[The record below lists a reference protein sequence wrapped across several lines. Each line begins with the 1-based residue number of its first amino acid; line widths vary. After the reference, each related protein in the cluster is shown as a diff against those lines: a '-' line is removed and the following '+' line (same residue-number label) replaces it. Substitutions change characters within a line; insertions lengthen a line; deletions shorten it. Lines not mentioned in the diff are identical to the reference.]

1 MRGQRVH
8 SVSVHVTKYHLIG
21 IVPVRD
27 GLNEG
32 QHHMAIKIN
41 GAISADVAENTETE
55 FVIGKLTAE
64 GAETATTVTY
74 ELDELSD
81 LFEIFHNQ
89 AAGEWQLRVKAG
101 ADYEIASQHT
111 LKITVTIDGTESA
124 PEAIT
129 INVTNVNEAPTGL
142 SLSGTTVVENSAAGT
157 EIGVFSAMDP
167 DLNDTFTFSLVEGG
181 GGAFKIEGGK
191 LVVAD
196 ASKLDFEK
204 SSSYQ
209 IKVRATDA
217 DKLWFE
223 KVISIG
229 VTDGVDTFTGTAR
242 NDKIVGTMGDD
253 RINGGAGKDKLTG
266 LDGKDTFV
274 FNSPVKKGAFDQIID
289 FKPVDDTLEISLSAI
304 KSLKIKGLKEG
315 KLNKKFFEVGS
326 PDDSNDYVYY
336 NKKNGF
342 VYLDSDGEG
351 GKKGIEILKVK
362 PGTSLTADDFLFV

>member
-1 MRGQRVH
+1 
-8 SVSVHVTKYHLIG
+8 
-21 IVPVRD
+21 
-27 GLNEG
+27 
-32 QHHMAIKIN
+32 
-41 GAISADVAENTETE
+41 
-55 FVIGKLTAE
+55 
-64 GAETATTVTY
+64 
-74 ELDELSD
+74 
-81 LFEIFHNQ
+81 
-89 AAGEWQLRVKAG
+89 
-101 ADYEIASQHT
+101 
-111 LKITVTIDGTESA
+111 
-124 PEAIT
+124 
-129 INVTNVNEAPTGL
+129 
-142 SLSGTTVVENSAAGT
+142 
-157 EIGVFSAMDP
+157 MDP

-209 IKVRATDA
+209 ITVRATDA
-217 DKLWFE
+217 NELWFE
-223 KVISIG
+223 KVIRIG

-266 LDGKDTFV
+266 LGGNDTFV
-274 FNSPVKKGAFDQIID
+274 FNSPVKKGAFDQITD

>member
-1 MRGQRVH
+1 MTIRLADD
-8 SVSVHVTKYHLIG
+8 T
-21 IVPVRD
+21 
-27 GLNEG
+27 
-32 QHHMAIKIN
+32 
-41 GAISADVAENTETE
+41 SANVAENTEIG

-64 GAETATTVTY
+64 GVDADSY
-74 ELDELSD
+74 ELAEPSD
-81 LFEIFHNQ
+81 FFEIIET
-89 AAGEWQLRVKAG
+89 AGEWQLRVKAG
-101 ADYEIASQHT
+101 VDYEIAAQKLHV
-111 LKITVTIDGTESA
+111 LKIAVTVDGTPSE
-124 PEAIT
+124 PEDIT
-129 INVTNVNEAPTGL
+129 INVTNVNETPTGL
-142 SLSGTTVVENSAAGT
+142 SLSGTTVAENSATGT
-157 EIGVFSAMDP
+157 EVGIFSAMDP

-209 IKVRATDA
+209 ITVRATDA
-217 DKLWFE
+217 NELWFE
-223 KVISIG
+223 KVIRIG

-242 NDKIVGTMGDD
+242 NDKIVGTVGDD

-266 LDGKDTFV
+266 LGGKDTFV
-274 FNSPVKKGAFDQIID
+274 FNSPVKKGAFDQITD
-289 FKPVDDTLEISLSAI
+289 FKPVEDTLEISLSAI